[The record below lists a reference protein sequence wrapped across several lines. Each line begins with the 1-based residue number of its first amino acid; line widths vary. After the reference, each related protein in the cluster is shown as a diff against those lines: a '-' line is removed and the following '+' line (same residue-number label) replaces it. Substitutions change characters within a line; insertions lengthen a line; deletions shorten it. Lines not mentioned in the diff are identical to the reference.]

1 MSVLGGSDSAVK
13 QNTQNAPVSASDQGV
28 ALALRGSSNL
38 GDKNSGNITI
48 KKGGTYA
55 PVITYT
61 SDSGLKEEF
70 NAWRADVNAA
80 LNKPPPGIADTLIDR
95 TETQITDAPEDA
107 KKEKRNLLIIVVS
120 ILAVA
125 ALALF
130 FGRKK

>member
-48 KKGGTYA
+48 QKGGTYA

-80 LNKPPPGIADTLIDR
+80 LNKPPPGIADALIDR
-95 TETQITDAPEDA
+95 KETQITDAPEEA
-107 KKEKRNLLIIVVS
+107 KKEKRNMLIIVVS